1 VRSPVSYSLM
11 LWLLAILCPAVSPAQ
26 ETGITRKHHP
36 WGCFEMGA
44 WRRVREVTQT
54 FDNDETRTNTTET
67 KTTLQ
72 KLEADGAGLLVE
84 TVREV
89 GGKRIDAGPQT
100 IKQGWHGELAGQDV
114 KVTHPDAGEV
124 VIRALKIPCRIE
136 QLDLAGPA
144 SKTTTKIYYSDTV
157 EPFILKRESVETDL
171 EGNTIGETTAEVV
184 DVDVPCRILAII
196 RNTFLVKAVHTNA
209 KGTTTTLAF
218 TSTRVPGGVIRRTT
232 KQCDATGRLIR
243 QSSLELLDYGLGPEE
258 EWIRPFGHKRPGR
271 VRQPRHIPPYRP
283 QRLPRRWE

>member
-1 VRSPVSYSLM
+1 MRSPVSYSLM
-11 LWLLAILCPAVSPAQ
+11 VWLLAVLCPAVSPAQ

-36 WGCFEMGA
+36 WGCFEKGA

-54 FDNDETRTNTTET
+54 FGDDETRTSTTET
-67 KTTLQ
+67 KTTLRA
-72 KLEADGAGLLVE
+72 LAADGAELLVE
-84 TVREV
+84 AVREV
-89 GGKRIDAGPQT
+89 GGTRIDADPQT

-114 KVTHPDAGEV
+114 KVTHPGSGEV
-124 VIRALKIPCRIE
+124 VIRALKIPCQIE
-136 QLDLAGPA
+136 QLDLTGPA

-184 DVDVPCRILAII
+184 EMDVPCRILAII
-196 RNTFLVKAVHTNA
+196 RNTFLVKAVHTNE
-209 KGTTTTLAF
+209 KGETTTLAF

-232 KQCDATGRLIR
+232 KQRDATGRLIR

-258 EWIRPFGHKRPGR
+258 EWIRPFGPKRPGR

-283 QRLPRRWE
+283 HRLPRRSG